1 MRLLINIVLLL
12 GATLTYAQTALY
24 NSGNLQLHS
33 GGQMGFHTDLINDGA
48 FDNNQGLAGFYG
60 TEALNVS
67 GAFAS
72 QFQDVE
78 VMVDNG
84 LSLNTSM
91 AVTNNANFV
100 VGDIITPKNLIDV
113 YFEFMDDAFYSGEN
127 DAAKVDG
134 FVAASNKRFFSF
146 PVGDAVQLRPLILD
160 SNGNNELAR
169 CAYFFENPSNPTSLS
184 GQFDTDSKVRDIGE
198 ISSNEFWV
206 VQGNV
211 PSRVTISW
219 NDRSALS
226 ILATTPEDLII
237 VGYNISTSQWVIL
250 GNSAFSGDI
259 DQGFMTSET
268 FVPNDFAAITFGT
281 VPLPTDIFVVNNP
294 TLGSYFVSP
303 NGDGINDF
311 LVIDGMEESPNN
323 SIQIFN
329 RFGQKVFER
338 TNYTNEFNGTSNFGN
353 FVINRDAGLP
363 EGIYYYL
370 VTLDDIDEGAE
381 YQGFFFLDR

>member
-1 MRLLINIVLLL
+1 MKLLLNIVFLL
-12 GATLTYAQTALY
+12 GASLSCAQTALY
-24 NSGNLQLHS
+24 KSGNLQVH
-33 GGQMGFHTDLINDGA
+33 GNGQIGFHTDLINDGV
-48 FDNNQGLAGFYG
+48 FDNNQGLVGFYG
-60 TEALNVS
+60 TETLNVS
-67 GAFAS
+67 GAFAT
-72 QFQDVE
+72 QFQDME

-84 LSLNTSM
+84 LSLNTTM

-113 YFEFMDDAFYSGEN
+113 YFEFMDDAFFSGEN

-134 FVAASNKRFFSF
+134 FVAVSNKRFFSF
-146 PVGDAVQLRPLILD
+146 PVGDAEYLRPLILD
-160 SNGNNELAR
+160 SDSNNDLAR

-184 GQFDTDSKVRDIGE
+184 EQFDTDSRVRDIGE
-198 ISSNEFWV
+198 ISPNEFWII
-206 VQGNV
+206 QGNV

-219 NDRSALS
+219 NSRSNLS
-226 ILATTPEDLII
+226 VLASTPEDLVI
-237 VGYNISTSQWVIL
+237 VGYNISTGQWVIL

-268 FVPNDFAAITFGT
+268 FVPDDFAAITFGT

-294 TLGSYFVSP
+294 TLGGYFVSP
-303 NGDGINDF
+303 NGDGINDV

-329 RFGQKVFER
+329 RFGQKVYER

-370 VTLDDIDEGAE
+370 VTLNDIDEGVQ